1 MSFITLTNAAT
12 VYLLAQISSN
22 IHVLPVNTGRSCQ
35 VSGAVDITLLLLLL
49 VISSFVML
57 RYGVLLGSL
66 RLYWSFLFLHM
77 SKVDKTRGNT
87 ATLSL

>member
-35 VSGAVDITLLLLLL
+35 VSGAADLTLLLLG
-49 VISSFVML
+49 ISSFVML

-77 SKVDKTRGNT
+77 SKVDKTGGNT
-87 ATLSL
+87 ATLPL